1 MSVAHQ
7 LLFWKIL
14 LMHSAKK
21 RKKKEN
27 RPFHKIPSPNGHC
40 PIILPSNWYY
50 VNKILYIFLQFIKSV
65 VKVLGNRCIKM
76 TCFRPYSIFN
86 VSIPEYV
93 KALYRRGN
101 TECRSVCGNSQ
112 TVNHWLPLTNR
123 TNQRKR
129 NEEMVCLSVWG
140 PSPSNI
146 CGLWNEGVM

>member
-14 LMHSAKK
+14 LGHSKETGK
-21 RKKKEN
+21 KKKEN

-65 VKVLGNRCIKM
+65 VKVLGNRCIKI
-76 TCFRPYSIFN
+76 TCFRPYCIFN

-93 KALYRRGN
+93 KALYSAVIPNAGQ
-101 TECRSVCGNSQ
+101 CLVI
-112 TVNHWLPLTNR
+112 
-123 TNQRKR
+123 RKR
-129 NEEMVCLSVWG
+129 STIGYRWPTEPISESATRKWFVWVFED
-140 PSPSNI
+140 PRPQTSAAS
-146 CGLWNEGVM
+146 ETRE